1 MTVPDV
7 TVVIAVY
14 NTMPYLTACLDS
26 LVRQSIGHARME
38 VVAVDDGSTDG
49 GGALLDTY
57 AARHPGLFQ
66 VVHQANSG
74 GPAAP
79 TNRGLAL
86 ARGRYVLFLGADD
99 WLGDEALER
108 MVTSADTWE
117 SDVLIPKQVGVNG
130 RQVPQGIFGATAASV
145 GFEDSAL
152 AWALAD
158 TKLFRLEL
166 IRRHNLA
173 RNEDLKVYSDQ
184 PFTLAALLRA
194 RRISVLADYDHYF
207 LVLREDRGNVTQRA
221 GALDRI
227 RGVAAVQWVAAELAA
242 PGGQLDAIKA
252 RHFGW
257 EVPQL
262 LRAGLLDLDP
272 PLREEVCAGV
282 GELVRRFAAHEVYHR
297 LAAADRVRLE
307 LAATGRYRAL
317 GELIA
322 WEAEHGAP
330 AEVTEDGADGMRRR
344 YAGYPAFRD
353 AEVGLADEL
362 FLLGEEAVASVA
374 SVAFVESDGVA
385 APPPRLVQQL
395 WRGAVPVGVRRRL
408 RRYPAWR
415 RLANAVAGSG
425 AAGSGSA
432 GPGSAASGSVGPG
445 SVGPGANGGSR

>member
-26 LVRQSIGHARME
+26 LVRQTIGHARME

-49 GGALLDTY
+49 CGELLDGY

-108 MVTSADTWE
+108 MVASADEWG

-130 RQVPQGIFGATAASV
+130 RLVPQGIFDATAASV

-158 TKLFRLEL
+158 TKLFRLDL

-173 RNEDLKVYSDQ
+173 RKEELKVYSDQ
-184 PFTLAALLRA
+184 PFTLAACLRA

-221 GALDRI
+221 GALDRV

-242 PGGQLDAIKA
+242 PGGQLDAIRA

-262 LRAGLLDLDP
+262 LQEGLLALDAGLRDQ
-272 PLREEVCAGV
+272 VCDGV
-282 GELVRRFAAHEVYHR
+282 GELVRQFGAREVHHR
-297 LAAADRVRLE
+297 LAVPDRVRLE
-307 LAATGRYRAL
+307 LAATGRYREL
-317 GELIA
+317 RELIA
-322 WEAEHGAP
+322 YEAEHGAP
-330 AEVTEDGADGMRRR
+330 PEVSETGADGVRRR
-344 YAGYPAFRD
+344 YAAYPVFRD
-353 AEVGLADEL
+353 GAVGLADEL
-362 FLLGEEAVASVA
+362 FLLGEERVEARAPGEESAGHRESVDPDA
-374 SVAFVESDGVA
+374 GRETG
-385 APPPRLVQQL
+385 PPPPTLVQQL
-395 WRGAVPVGVRRRL
+395 WRGAVPAQVRRRL
-408 RRYPAWR
+408 RSYPAWR
-415 RLANAVAGSG
+415 RLADAVTADGR
-425 AAGSGSA
+425 
-432 GPGSAASGSVGPG
+432 
-445 SVGPGANGGSR
+445 NGGRR

>member
-26 LVRQSIGHARME
+26 LVGQTIGPARME

-49 GGALLDTY
+49 GGALLDDY
-57 AARHPGLFQ
+57 AARHPGLFT
-66 VVHQANSG
+66 VLHQPNSG

-99 WLGDEALER
+99 WLGAEALER
-108 MVTSADTWE
+108 MVTAADTWG

-130 RQVPQGIFGATAASV
+130 RLVPQGIFAATAASV

-158 TKLFRLEL
+158 TKLFRLEP

-184 PFTLAALLRA
+184 PFTLAACLRA
-194 RRISVLADYDHYF
+194 GRISVLADYDYYF
-207 LVLREDRGNVTQRA
+207 LVLREDLGNVTQRA
-221 GALDRI
+221 GSLDRL
-227 RGVAAVQWVAAELAA
+227 RGVAAVQWVAAEHAT
-242 PGGQLDAIKA
+242 PGPQLDAIRA

-262 LRAGLLDLDP
+262 LQADLLRQP
-272 PLREEVCAGV
+272 EELQDRICDGV
-282 GELVRRFAAHEVYHR
+282 ADLVRQFGAREVYDR
-297 LAAADRVRLE
+297 LPVADRLRLE
-307 LAATGRYRAL
+307 LAATGRIEAL
-317 GELIA
+317 RELIRY
-322 WEAEHGAP
+322 EAGHGDP
-330 AEVTEDGADGMRRR
+330 PVVVDGRRH

-353 AEVGLADEL
+353 AALALPDEL
-362 FLLGEEAVASVA
+362 FLLAE
-374 SVAFVESDGVA
+374 
-385 APPPRLVQQL
+385 APPDPPPPTLVQQV
-395 WRGAVPVGVRRRL
+395 WRGAVPAVLRRRL

-415 RLANAVAGSG
+415 RLA
-425 AAGSGSA
+425 
-432 GPGSAASGSVGPG
+432 ASV
-445 SVGPGANGGSR
+445 NGGRR

>member
-26 LVRQSIGHARME
+26 LVRQTVGHARME

-49 GGALLDTY
+49 CGELLDTY

-99 WLGDEALER
+99 WLGDEALAR
-108 MVTSADTWE
+108 MVASADEWR

-130 RQVPQGIFGATAASV
+130 RLVPQGIFDATAASV

-158 TKLFRLEL
+158 TKLFRLDL

-173 RNEDLKVYSDQ
+173 RKEELKVYSDQ
-184 PFTLAALLRA
+184 PFTLAACLRA

-221 GALDRI
+221 
-227 RGVAAVQWVAAELAA
+227 W
-242 PGGQLDAIKA
+242 
-252 RHFGW
+252 
-257 EVPQL
+257 
-262 LRAGLLDLDP
+262 LRW
-272 PLREEVCAGV
+272 
-282 GELVRRFAAHEVYHR
+282 
-297 LAAADRVRLE
+297 
-307 LAATGRYRAL
+307 T
-317 GELIA
+317 
-322 WEAEHGAP
+322 
-330 AEVTEDGADGMRRR
+330 
-344 YAGYPAFRD
+344 
-353 AEVGLADEL
+353 
-362 FLLGEEAVASVA
+362 
-374 SVAFVESDGVA
+374 
-385 APPPRLVQQL
+385 
-395 WRGAVPVGVRRRL
+395 
-408 RRYPAWR
+408 
-415 RLANAVAGSG
+415 
-425 AAGSGSA
+425 GSA
-432 GPGSAASGSVGPG
+432 GSRPCSGWPPNWPRPAGSWTPSGPGTSAGRCRSCSRRACSPSTPGCGTRSATGSASSSGSSAP
-445 SVGPGANGGSR
+445 ARCTTGSRCPTGSGWSWPPPGGTGSCAS

>member
-49 GGALLDTY
+49 GGALLDAY
-57 AARHPGLFQ
+57 AQRHPGLFQ

-108 MVTSADTWE
+108 MVTAADTWE

-130 RQVPQGIFGATAASV
+130 RLVPQGIFDATAASV

-158 TKLFRLEL
+158 TKLFRLDL
-166 IRRHNLA
+166 VRRHNLA
-173 RNEDLKVYSDQ
+173 RKEELKVYSDQ

-227 RGVAAVQWVAAELAA
+227 RGVAAVQWVAAELAE

-262 LRAGLLDLDP
+262 LQTDLLALDAGV
-272 PLREEVCAGV
+272 REEVCAGV

-297 LAAADRVRLE
+297 LAVADRVRLE
-307 LAATGRYRAL
+307 LAAGGKHGAL
-317 GELIA
+317 CELIA
-322 WEAEHGAP
+322 YEAEHGTP
-330 AEVTEDGADGMRRR
+330 PEVTEDGADGVRRR

-353 AEVGLADEL
+353 GAVGLADGL
-362 FLLGEEAVASVA
+362 FLLGEEAVAPA
-374 SVAFVESDGVA
+374 PSDAVA
-385 APPPRLVQQL
+385 APPPRLV
-395 WRGAVPVGVRRRL
+395 R
-408 RRYPAWR
+408 
-415 RLANAVAGSG
+415 
-425 AAGSGSA
+425 
-432 GPGSAASGSVGPG
+432 
-445 SVGPGANGGSR
+445 

>member
-26 LVRQSIGHARME
+26 LVRQTVGHARME

-49 GGALLDTY
+49 GGELLDRY
-57 AARHPGLFQ
+57 AARHPGLFH

-108 MVTSADTWE
+108 MVTSADAWR

-130 RQVPQGIFGATAASV
+130 RLVPQGIFDTTAASV

-158 TKLFRLEL
+158 TKLFRLDL

-173 RNEDLKVYSDQ
+173 RKEELKVYSDQ
-184 PFTLAALLRA
+184 PFTLAACLRA

-221 GALDRI
+221 GALDRV

-262 LRAGLLDLDP
+262 LRADLLTLDA

-282 GELVRRFAAHEVYHR
+282 GELVRQFDARAVYHR
-297 LAAADRVRLE
+297 LAVPDRVRLE
-307 LAATGRYRAL
+307 LAATGRYDAL
-317 GELIA
+317 YELIGD
-322 WEAEHGAP
+322 EAEHGAP
-330 AEVTEDGADGMRRR
+330 PVVTETGADGVRRR
-344 YAGYPAFRD
+344 YAGYRVFRD
-353 AEVGLADEL
+353 GAAGLADEL
-362 FLLGEEAVASVA
+362 FLLGEEPL
-374 SVAFVESDGVA
+374 VEEPLMQDPSGEQPSAGGDSG
-385 APPPRLVQQL
+385 PPSPTLVQQL
-395 WRGAVPVGVRRRL
+395 WRGAVPAQVRRRL
-408 RRYPAWR
+408 RRHPAWR
-415 RLANAVAGSG
+415 RLADAVAAG
-425 AAGSGSA
+425 AVKGD
-432 GPGSAASGSVGPG
+432 
-445 SVGPGANGGSR
+445 RR

>member
-14 NTMPYLTACLDS
+14 DTMPYLTACLDS
-26 LVRQSIGHARME
+26 LVRQTIGHARME

-49 GGALLDTY
+49 GGALLDEY

-108 MVTSADTWE
+108 MVTAADEWG

-130 RQVPQGIFGATAASV
+130 RLVPQGIFHATEASV

-158 TKLFRLEL
+158 TKLFRLDL
-166 IRRHNLA
+166 VRRHNLA
-173 RNEDLKVYSDQ
+173 RKEELKVYSDQ
-184 PFTLAALLRA
+184 PFTLAACLRA
-194 RRISVLADYDHYF
+194 RRISVLADYDYYF

-262 LRAGLLDLDP
+262 LQPDLLALDGAAR
-272 PLREEVCAGV
+272 REICAGV
-282 GELVRRFAAHEVYHR
+282 GELVRGFEAREVYHR
-297 LAAADRVRLE
+297 LAVADRVRLE
-307 LAATGRYRAL
+307 LAATGRYAEL
-317 GELIA
+317 EELIG
-322 WEAEHGAP
+322 WEAAHGGP
-330 AEVTEDGADGMRRR
+330 PEVVETGADGRRRR
-344 YAGYPAFRD
+344 YAGYPVFRD
-353 AEVGLADEL
+353 GAVGLADEL
-362 FLLGEEAVASVA
+362 FLLGEEPEGEESVVAPVP
-374 SVAFVESDGVA
+374 ESDESEAGVGAVVIPRPRSAAEAEA
-385 APPPRLVQQL
+385 APPPTLAQQL
-395 WRGAVPVGVRRRL
+395 WRGVVPVRVRRRL
-408 RRYPAWR
+408 RRSPAWR
-415 RLANAVAGSG
+415 RFTATVTAGG
-425 AAGSGSA
+425 R
-432 GPGSAASGSVGPG
+432 
-445 SVGPGANGGSR
+445 NGGRG

>member
-26 LVRQSIGHARME
+26 LVRQTVGHARME

-49 GGALLDTY
+49 GGELLDRY
-57 AARHPGLFQ
+57 AARHPGLFH
-66 VVHQANSG
+66 VVHQSNSG

-108 MVTSADTWE
+108 MVTSADGWQ

-130 RQVPQGIFGATAASV
+130 RLVPQGIFDTTAASV

-158 TKLFRLEL
+158 TKLFRLDL
-166 IRRHNLA
+166 IRRYDLV
-173 RNEDLKVYSDQ
+173 RQEELKVYSDQ
-184 PFTLAALLRA
+184 PFTLAACLRA

-227 RGVAAVQWVAAELAA
+227 RGVAAVQRVAAELAA

-262 LRAGLLDLDP
+262 LRADLLTLDAAQ
-272 PLREEVCAGV
+272 RDEVCAGV
-282 GELVRRFAAHEVYHR
+282 GELVRRFDARAVYHR
-297 LAAADRVRLE
+297 LAVPDRVRLE
-307 LAATGRYRAL
+307 LAVTGQYEAL
-317 GELIA
+317 RELIGY
-322 WEAEHGAP
+322 EAEHGAP
-330 AEVTEDGADGMRRR
+330 PVVAETGADAVRRR
-344 YAGYPAFRD
+344 YAGYPGFRD
-353 AEVGLADEL
+353 GAVGLADEL
-362 FLLGEEAVASVA
+362 FLLGEERSAERPEEGPAGKPAGEPAAGGGDPGPAVGG
-374 SVAFVESDGVA
+374 DPG
-385 APPPRLVQQL
+385 PPPPTLVQQL
-395 WRGAVPVGVRRRL
+395 WRGAVPAQVRRRL
-408 RRYPAWR
+408 RRHPAWA
-415 RLANAVAGSG
+415 RLADAVAAGG
-425 AAGSGSA
+425 AK
-432 GPGSAASGSVGPG
+432 
-445 SVGPGANGGSR
+445 GGGR

>member
-1 MTVPDV
+1 MTPPDV

-14 NTMPYLTACLDS
+14 NTLPYLTACLDS
-26 LVRQSIGHARME
+26 LVRQSIGPARME

-49 GGALLDTY
+49 GGELLDAY
-57 AARHPGLFQ
+57 ADRHPGLFT

-86 ARGRYVLFLGADD
+86 ARGRYVFFLGADD

-108 MVTSADTWE
+108 MVTAADAWE

-130 RQVPQGIFGATAASV
+130 RLVPQGIFDATRASV

-158 TKLFRLEL
+158 TKLFRLDL
-166 IRRHNLA
+166 VRRHNLA
-173 RNEDLKVYSDQ
+173 RKEELKVYSDQ
-184 PFTLAALLRA
+184 PFTLAACLRA
-194 RRISVLADYDHYF
+194 RRISVLADDDHYF

-242 PGGQLDAIKA
+242 PGGQLDAIRA

-262 LRAGLLDLDP
+262 LGEDFLALDAG
-272 PLREEVCAGV
+272 LREEVCAGV

-297 LAAADRVRLE
+297 LAPADRIRLE
-307 LAATGRYRAL
+307 MAARGEYGAL
-317 GELIA
+317 CELIA
-322 WEAEHGAP
+322 YEAEHGAP
-330 AEVTEDGADGMRRR
+330 PVVTEDGADGVRRR
-344 YAGYPAFRD
+344 YAGYPAFRGGAPGAAD
-353 AEVGLADEL
+353 AL
-362 FLLGEEAVASVA
+362 FLLGEEALVAP
-374 SVAFVESDGVA
+374 EPSDEAAGPPGEPA
-385 APPPRLVQQL
+385 APPPTLVQQL
-395 WRGAVPVGVRRRL
+395 WRGAVPVRVRRRL
-408 RRYPAWR
+408 RRHPAWR
-415 RLANAVAGSG
+415 RLANAVAR
-425 AAGSGSA
+425 SGSA
-432 GPGSAASGSVGPG
+432 
-445 SVGPGANGGSR
+445 ANGGGR

>member
-38 VVAVDDGSTDG
+38 VVAVDDGSMDG

-86 ARGRYVLFLGADD
+86 ARGRFVFFLGADD

-108 MVTSADTWE
+108 MVASADAWD

-130 RQVPQGIFGATAASV
+130 RLVPQGIFDATAASV

-158 TKLFRLEL
+158 TKLFRLDL
-166 IRRHNLA
+166 VRRHNLA
-173 RNEDLKVYSDQ
+173 RKEELKVYSDQ
-184 PFTLAALLRA
+184 PFTLAACLRA

-242 PGGQLDAIKA
+242 PGQLDAIKA

-262 LRAGLLDLDP
+262 LQADLLALDAG
-272 PLREEVCAGV
+272 LREEVCAGV

-307 LAATGRYRAL
+307 LAATGKYGAL
-317 GELIA
+317 CELIA
-322 WEAEHGAP
+322 HEAEHGAP
-330 AEVTEDGADGMRRR
+330 PVVTEDGADGVRRR

-353 AEVGLADEL
+353 GAVGLADEL
-362 FLLGEEAVASVA
+362 FLLGEEAVAS
-374 SVAFVESDGVA
+374 SGEPG
-385 APPPRLVQQL
+385 APPPTLVQQL
-395 WRGAVPVGVRRRL
+395 WRGAVPVRVRRRL

-425 AAGSGSA
+425 SGSGPA
-432 GPGSAASGSVGPG
+432 
-445 SVGPGANGGSR
+445 ANGGRR

>member
-14 NTMPYLTACLDS
+14 NTMPYLTACLES
-26 LVRQSIGHARME
+26 LVAQTIGPARME

-49 GGALLDTY
+49 GGALLDEY
-57 AARHPGLFQ
+57 AARHPGLFT
-66 VVHQANSG
+66 VLHQANSG

-99 WLGDEALER
+99 WLGTEALDR
-108 MVTSADTWE
+108 MVAAADAWE
-117 SDVLIPKQVGVNG
+117 SDVLIPRQIGVNG
-130 RQVPQGIFGATAASV
+130 RLVPQGIFGASAASV

-166 IRRHNLA
+166 IRRHNLS

-184 PFTLAALLRA
+184 PFTLAACLRA
-194 RRISVLADYDHYF
+194 RRISVLADYDYYH

-221 GALDRI
+221 GAPDRL

-242 PGGQLDAIKA
+242 EGAQLDAIRA

-262 LRAGLLDLDP
+262 LQADFLLHP
-272 PLREEVCAGV
+272 EELQDEICAGV
-282 GELVRRFAAHEVYHR
+282 AALVERFGAREVYDR
-297 LAAADRVRLE
+297 LAVADRVRLE
-307 LAATGRYRAL
+307 LAAAGRPDAL
-317 GELIA
+317 RDLIRY
-322 WEAEHGAP
+322 EAAHGDP
-330 AEVTEDGADGMRRR
+330 PVVVDGRRH
-344 YAGYPAFRD
+344 YAGYPAFR
-353 AEVGLADEL
+353 AAGLGLPDEL
-362 FLLGEEAVASVA
+362 FLLAEAPAPDEAPGAGDALAREGEGS
-374 SVAFVESDGVA
+374 
-385 APPPRLVQQL
+385 PPGSPPITLVQQV
-395 WRGAVPVGVRRRL
+395 WRGAVPVQVRRRL

-415 RLANAVAGSG
+415 RLTEAVLAG
-425 AAGSGSA
+425 
-432 GPGSAASGSVGPG
+432 
-445 SVGPGANGGSR
+445 GANGGRR